1 MVVNNYTTSKKLERW
16 DHMIRHSPLKQSAGT
31 RELPLFT
38 PKPYRITPKSTKDIM
53 REQNFINDSV
63 KATKQA
69 RAARQPLNPEYDGSK
84 DKMTRSF
91 SMSPV
96 RQQLPRSE
104 STFRMYQDST
114 SSYNPSEYSLPPSR
128 CVSRKSS
135 RSTPSCRS
143 ILCSRSLV
151 SRGVLRPQT
160 VQEIE
165 SKERLYHNRAVKDTN
180 SVRWW
185 NPTTYL
191 IQPYDAV
198 MDPNAGRYFSRPEVK
213 KLKSVSH
220 PYHGNLGD

>member
-1 MVVNNYTTSKKLERW
+1 
-16 DHMIRHSPLKQSAGT
+16 
-31 RELPLFT
+31 
-38 PKPYRITPKSTKDIM
+38 
-53 REQNFINDSV
+53 
-63 KATKQA
+63 
-69 RAARQPLNPEYDGSK
+69 
-84 DKMTRSF
+84 MTRSF

-104 STFRMYQDST
+104 STFRMYHESV

-160 VQEIE
+160 VEE
-165 SKERLYHNRAVKDTN
+165 METKEKLYHNRSIKDTN

-185 NPTTYL
+185 NPNTFL
-191 IQPYDAV
+191 IPTYDAV
-198 MDPNAGRYFSRPEVK
+198 RDPNAGRYFSRPEVR
-213 KLKSVSH
+213 KLVSRTR
-220 PYHGNLGD
+220 LLEIS